1 MLHSVTKSENLSG
14 NIIIIYLYVCCCCAW
29 LIFEGFFYKDLGLKN
44 LFLQK
49 ENPFLTKK
57 KMELFKTY
65 NATYLGFGKN
75 ARCADCLLT

>member
-1 MLHSVTKSENLSG
+1 MSAVAVLGSSLM
-14 NIIIIYLYVCCCCAW
+14 
-29 LIFEGFFYKDLGLKN
+29 FFYKDLGLKN

-49 ENPFLTKK
+49 ENPFFNK

-75 ARCADCLLT
+75 ARCADCLLTR

>member
-1 MLHSVTKSENLSG
+1 MSAVAVLGSSLR
-14 NIIIIYLYVCCCCAW
+14 
-29 LIFEGFFYKDLGLKN
+29 FFYKDLGLKN

-49 ENPFLTKK
+49 ENPFFNK

-75 ARCADCLLT
+75 ARCADCLLTR